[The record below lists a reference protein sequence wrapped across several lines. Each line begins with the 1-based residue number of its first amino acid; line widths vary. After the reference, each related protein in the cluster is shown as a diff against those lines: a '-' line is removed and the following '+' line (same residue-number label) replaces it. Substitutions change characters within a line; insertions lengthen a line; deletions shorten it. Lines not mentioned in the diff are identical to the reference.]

1 MKSSRYVVFG
11 LALFLFALVGT
22 ASAQSSNRDN
32 PTALNSG
39 EINGNMNNH
48 NGESFYS
55 FTAGPG
61 ELTITVDVTVNHR
74 RDETQIGVLNFELLG
89 RDAST
94 SLLCCE
100 FAQTGDSGTGRSV
113 KSVRLTRRQT
123 VILHTTNG
131 PVGGGT
137 FRIRL
142 NGANSFSTSML
153 GGGNSNNNNN
163 DNNSDN
169 NDNSRGRGN
178 RDGEQITVPE
188 NGILHIR
195 MKNGTTQ
202 DIDLSRVRNI
212 SVRQ

>member
-1 MKSSRYVVFG
+1 MKRSGYLVFG
-11 LALFLFALVGT
+11 LALILAL
-22 ASAQSSNRDN
+22 ASMATAQSSNRDN
-32 PTALNSG
+32 PTVLSSG
-39 EINGNMNNH
+39 EISGSLNNH
-48 NGESFYS
+48 DGENFYS

-89 RDAST
+89 QNAST

-100 FAQTGDSGTGRSV
+100 FAQTGDGGTGRDV

-137 FRIRL
+137 FRVRL
-142 NGANSFSTSML
+142 SGASSFATPRF
-153 GGGNSNNNNN
+153 GGGNNNN
-163 DNNSDN
+163 DA
-169 NDNSRGRGN
+169 NDNSRDRAN
-178 RDGEQITVPE
+178 REGETINVPE

-195 MKNGTTQ
+195 MKNGTSQ

>member
-1 MKSSRYVVFG
+1 MLRSKFVVFG
-11 LALFLFALVGT
+11 LALILFALAGT
-22 ASAQSSNRDN
+22 TSAQSSNRDN
-32 PTALNSG
+32 PTAITSG
-39 EINGNMNNH
+39 EINGSLNNH

-61 ELTITVDVTVNHR
+61 ELTIVVDVTVNHR

-100 FAQTGDSGTGRSV
+100 FAQTGDSGTGRDT

-137 FRIRL
+137 YRVRL
-142 NGANSFSTSML
+142 SGAGSFAGST
-153 GGGNSNNNNN
+153 GGGSSNNDGGFNNNN
-163 DNNSDN
+163 DNDR
-169 NDNSRGRGN
+169 DRGN
-178 RDGEQITVPE
+178 RDGEQLSVPA

-195 MKNGTTQ
+195 MKDGTSK

-212 SVRQ
+212 SVRP

>member
-1 MKSSRYVVFG
+1 MFG
-11 LALFLFALVGT
+11 LALILALAGM
-22 ASAQSSNRDN
+22 ASAQSSDRDN
-32 PTALNSG
+32 PTVLSSG
-39 EINGNMNNH
+39 EISGSLNNH

-74 RDETQIGVLNFELLG
+74 RDETQIGVLHFELLG

-100 FAQTGDSGTGRSV
+100 FAQTGESGTGRDV
-113 KSVRLTRRQT
+113 KTVKFTRRQT

-137 FRIRL
+137 FRVRL
-142 NGANSFSTSML
+142 SGANSFNGSTL
-153 GGGNSNNNNN
+153 RGGDNNN
-163 DNNSDN
+163 DNNTDN
-169 NDNSRGRGN
+169 NRDRGN

-195 MKNGTTQ
+195 MKDGTSQ
-202 DIDLSRVRNI
+202 DINLNRVRNI
-212 SVRQ
+212 SVRP

>member
-1 MKSSRYVVFG
+1 MKRSGYLVFG
-11 LALFLFALVGT
+11 LVLILALAGI
-22 ASAQSSNRDN
+22 ASAQSSNRDR
-32 PTALNSG
+32 PTVISSG
-39 EINGNMNNH
+39 EITGSLNNH

-74 RDETQIGVLNFELLG
+74 SNETQIGVLNFELLG

-94 SLLCCE
+94 SILCCE
-100 FAQTGDSGTGRSV
+100 FAQTGDSGTGRDV

-137 FRIRL
+137 FRVRIS
-142 NGANSFSTSML
+142 GANSFSTSTI
-153 GGGNSNNNNN
+153 GGGNNNN
-163 DNNSDN
+163 DNNNDN
-169 NDNSRGRGN
+169 NDSNRDRGN
-178 RDGEQITVPE
+178 RGGDTINVPE

-195 MKNGTTQ
+195 MKNGTSQ
-202 DIDLSRVRNI
+202 DIDLSRVRSV
-212 SVRQ
+212 SVRSN

>member
-1 MKSSRYVVFG
+1 MKRSVYLVFG
-11 LALFLFALVGT
+11 LALILALAGI
-22 ASAQSSNRDN
+22 ASAQSSNRDR
-32 PTALNSG
+32 PTVLSSG
-39 EINGNMNNH
+39 EISGSLNNN
-48 NGESFYS
+48 NGENFYS

-74 RDETQIGVLNFELLG
+74 SDETQIGVLNFELLG

-94 SLLCCE
+94 SILCCE
-100 FAQTGDSGTGRSV
+100 FAQTEGSGTGRSV

-137 FRIRL
+137 FRVRIS
-142 NGANSFSTSML
+142 GANSFSTSLL
-153 GGGNSNNNNN
+153 GGGNNNNN
-163 DNNSDN
+163 DRSNDN
-169 NDNSRGRGN
+169 NDNN
-178 RDGEQITVPE
+178 RDRSDRGGETINVPE

-195 MKNGTTQ
+195 MKNGTSQ

-212 SVRQ
+212 SVRNK

>member
-1 MKSSRYVVFG
+1 MKRSVCLLFG
-11 LALFLFALVGT
+11 LALFLALAGMV
-22 ASAQSSNRDN
+22 SAQSSDRDR
-32 PTALNSG
+32 PTVLTSG
-39 EINGNMNNH
+39 EISGSLNNH

-94 SLLCCE
+94 SILCC
-100 FAQTGDSGTGRSV
+100 
-113 KSVRLTRRQT
+113 VRLTRRQT

-137 FRIRL
+137 FHVRL
-142 NGANSFSTSML
+142 SGANSFSGSTTR
-153 GGGNSNNNNN
+153 GGYDTNNDTNN
-163 DNNSDN
+163 DNNRERS
-169 NDNSRGRGN
+169 N

-188 NGILHIR
+188 TGILHIR

-202 DIDLSRVRNI
+202 DIDLNRVRNI
-212 SVRQ
+212 SVRP

>member
-1 MKSSRYVVFG
+1 MKRSGYLVFG
-11 LALFLFALVGT
+11 LALILGLAGMAT
-22 ASAQSSNRDN
+22 AQSSNRDN
-32 PTALNSG
+32 PTVLSSG
-39 EINGNMNNH
+39 EISGSLNNH
-48 NGESFYS
+48 DGENFYS

-89 RDAST
+89 QNAST

-100 FAQTGDSGTGRSV
+100 FAQTGDGGTGRDV

-137 FRIRL
+137 FRVRL
-142 NGANSFSTSML
+142 SGASSFATPRF
-153 GGGNSNNNNN
+153 GGGNNNNGA
-163 DNNSDN
+163 
-169 NDNSRGRGN
+169 NDNSRDRAN
-178 RDGEQITVPE
+178 REGDTINVPE

-195 MKNGTTQ
+195 MKNGTSQ

-212 SVRQ
+212 SIRQ